1 MKPKSGHGS
10 LPDEV
15 VNSQQEQRQWGFA
28 LRSHRPCLK
37 MTEHL
42 FVIASPCNS
51 VFSFNHALLTENKD
65 SVNGTG
71 LGFMVWG
78 EALQHFRVRYKVLKD
93 HKAVIRGQ
101 DEKWNGI
108 REASYKTD
116 GLASNAEHVRYA
128 IILSSWSKLF
138 RVCLPWSMCT
148 LSVQHRFTDEVHF
161 LKENGM
167 KVQQE
172 NVLPFTAGRAG
183 FSKGQWSPNQWASH
197 PASSFPLEPLSA
209 HVWCLLAVP

>member
-1 MKPKSGHGS
+1 MKPKSSQGN
-10 LPDEV
+10 LTDEV
-15 VNSQQEQRQWGFA
+15 VDCQQEQRQWGFA

-37 MTEHL
+37 MTGYL
-42 FVIASPCNS
+42 FVIAPPCDS

-78 EALQHFRVRYKVLKD
+78 EALQHFRVRHKVLKD

-116 GLASNAEHVRYA
+116 GLASDAEHVRYA

-161 LKENGM
+161 LKEMEWRYNKKTSCRLQQDALGSAKDNGRPI
-167 KVQQE
+167 
-172 NVLPFTAGRAG
+172 NGLPI
-183 FSKGQWSPNQWASH
+183 
-197 PASSFPLEPLSA
+197 
-209 HVWCLLAVP
+209 LLHLFH

>member
-78 EALQHFRVRYKVLKD
+78 VAL
-93 HKAVIRGQ
+93 
-101 DEKWNGI
+101 
-108 REASYKTD
+108 KT
-116 GLASNAEHVRYA
+116 L
-128 IILSSWSKLF
+128 
-138 RVCLPWSMCT
+138 
-148 LSVQHRFTDEVHF
+148 
-161 LKENGM
+161 
-167 KVQQE
+167 
-172 NVLPFTAGRAG
+172 
-183 FSKGQWSPNQWASH
+183 
-197 PASSFPLEPLSA
+197 
-209 HVWCLLAVP
+209 

>member
-37 MTEHL
+37 MTGHL

-78 EALQHFRVRYKVLKD
+78 EALQH
-93 HKAVIRGQ
+93 
-101 DEKWNGI
+101 
-108 REASYKTD
+108 
-116 GLASNAEHVRYA
+116 
-128 IILSSWSKLF
+128 
-138 RVCLPWSMCT
+138 
-148 LSVQHRFTDEVHF
+148 
-161 LKENGM
+161 
-167 KVQQE
+167 
-172 NVLPFTAGRAG
+172 
-183 FSKGQWSPNQWASH
+183 
-197 PASSFPLEPLSA
+197 
-209 HVWCLLAVP
+209 

>member
-42 FVIASPCNS
+42 FVIAYPCNC
-51 VFSFNHALLTENKD
+51 VFSVMSRLLTENKD

-78 EALQHFRVRYKVLKD
+78 EAL
-93 HKAVIRGQ
+93 
-101 DEKWNGI
+101 
-108 REASYKTD
+108 KT
-116 GLASNAEHVRYA
+116 L
-128 IILSSWSKLF
+128 
-138 RVCLPWSMCT
+138 
-148 LSVQHRFTDEVHF
+148 
-161 LKENGM
+161 
-167 KVQQE
+167 
-172 NVLPFTAGRAG
+172 
-183 FSKGQWSPNQWASH
+183 
-197 PASSFPLEPLSA
+197 
-209 HVWCLLAVP
+209 